1 MSATFA
7 LLPWLT
13 TSGSV
18 IVPSAK
24 QVDIF
29 HWFAGIEL
37 TRQEH
42 LVVRARA
49 GTGKTSTII
58 EALRYIPA
66 GLTTLVCAFGKDI
79 QLELAKRV
87 AGIPG
92 VEARTIHS
100 LGLQCVKRFWPDV
113 KVDFKTND
121 RETDLAARACGGT
134 APDPIKKLVATLCTK
149 GRLTTPHAAKPEDLV
164 TVAIEFEC
172 TPDESWERDGFGLDY
187 VCAKALDA
195 MILAAA
201 EKPTRT
207 GIDGADMIFLP
218 VRNGWLRKIYDVVI
232 VDEGQDMN
240 ACQLE
245 IAQGLCRNNLVVV
258 GDDRQAIFGFA
269 GADSGS
275 LDRLKVALDATV
287 LPLNVTYRCGQVI
300 VELAQQYVPNFEAG
314 PSNPT
319 GAITSITLDALT
331 TAAGPSDFIL
341 SRVNAPLVS
350 IAMKLL
356 RAGKR
361 TKIAGRDIGQGLIA
375 LVRKLKGRS
384 VPDFL
389 GKVAAWEAREVARLQ
404 PALAKATNGRKKTI
418 EQKIE
423 GIQDK
428 ASMLSSLA
436 DGAPSVEEIEARITG
451 LFTDDGLGDKGL
463 IVCSSVHKAKG
474 READRVFI
482 LKDTL
487 RFDAGGEESN
497 VIYVAVT
504 RAKNELVW
512 VTDKA

>member
-7 LLPWLT
+7 LLPWLDAN
-13 TSGSV
+13 GV
-18 IVPSAK
+18 DIVPSPK

-29 HWFAGIEL
+29 HWFAQIEL
-37 TRQEH
+37 ERQEA
-42 LVVRARA
+42 LIVRARA
-49 GTGKTSTII
+49 GTGKTSTIC

-66 GLTTLVCAFGKDI
+66 GLRTLVCAFGKDI

-87 AGIPG
+87 EGIAG
-92 VEARTIHS
+92 VEARTLHS
-100 LGLQCVKRFWPDV
+100 LGLQCVKRFWPDA
-113 KVDFKTND
+113 KPDFKTSD
-121 RETDLAARACGGT
+121 RIDDLVNRTCGARA
-134 APDPIKKLVATLCTK
+134 PDAVKRLVGKLCTQ
-149 GRLTTPHAAKPEDLV
+149 GRLMAPHATKADDLV
-164 TVAIEFEC
+164 TIALEFEC
-172 TPDESWERDGFGLDY
+172 APDESWERDGFGLDY
-187 VCAKALDA
+187 VTQKAVEA
-195 MILAAA
+195 MELAASQ
-201 EKPTRT
+201 KPTRNV
-207 GIDGADMIFLP
+207 IDGADMIFLP

-245 IAQGLCRNNLVVV
+245 IAEGLCRNNLVVV
-258 GDDRQAIFGFA
+258 GDDRQAIYGFA

-275 LDRLKVALDATV
+275 LDRLKHALSATE

-300 VELAQQYVPNFEAG
+300 VELAQGYVPDFQAG
-314 PSNPT
+314 PRNPMGT
-319 GAITSITLDALT
+319 ISYAALDALT
-331 TAAGPSDFIL
+331 ASAKPSDFIL

-361 TKIAGRDIGQGLIA
+361 TKIAGRDIGEGLIS

-389 GKVAAWEAREVARLQ
+389 GKVAAWEAREVSRLQ

-423 GIQDK
+423 DIHDK

-436 DGAPSVEEIEARITG
+436 DGAPSVDEVESRIVD
-451 LFTDDGLGDKGL
+451 LFTNDGLGDKGL

-487 RFDAGGEESN
+487 RSGGEEDN
-497 VIYVAVT
+497 IAYVAIT

-512 VTDKA
+512 VVKEEQR